1 MTFKDPIQITLSDS
15 VIRVNA
21 SIAHQASQRYAKDNR
36 KNLTEGT
43 VGGLIKLQ
51 EFEIVATD
59 LGPRDKRLTLYVKD
73 FKSLGSEGSGTFGVA
88 PQAIE
93 GRERTKTLLKK
104 LAALRGHGSD
114 ARCEQSAASS
124 PLKSQPS
131 TQTLEA
137 ENDQDS
143 QVGFATQVPRS
154 IASVVSKSK
163 SLGLATSITTGSTS
177 SSNIAK
183 SLASPKMVKHGNPLA
198 SSVSPLQVRAAPQ
211 RPSVSQKEALLGL
224 IQSHERAT
232 LAPELIPEPDSEQ
245 SSGKLTA
252 SIEPAARARED
263 KAFQDISLAP
273 SGFTTRRAPVKVQK
287 RKRQSLENTPRKKA
301 SNDLD
306 SQGIDNSRESL
317 AINNDLDNRP
327 NSGVAATKASSDTLH
342 SQNTH
347 PAVSKSANF
356 SPNALLEPSN
366 HSIPENTSSASAR
379 NTGRNRISNR
389 DVNISKE
396 QEILLSR
403 ADCKSSSMYKWFHT
417 SCLTYRSAWLPAEP
431 GQREPSANLPISL
444 LERLNQNASL
454 RAQEL
459 TMLRKQG
466 NCSPTPNA
474 ETDQTA
480 PSESD
485 DPVSSGQW
493 PASPEREQLPPD
505 SSSAS
510 AEPSDDSVHRVLN
523 NPPLV
528 SSARKQFD
536 A

>member
-21 SIAHQASQRYAKDNR
+21 SIAHQASQRYAKENR

-93 GRERTKTLLKK
+93 SRGETKTLLNK

-124 PLKSQPS
+124 PIKSQPS
-131 TQTLEA
+131 TQILEA
-137 ENDQDS
+137 EDDQDS
-143 QVGFATQVPRS
+143 LAGFATQVPRS

-163 SLGLATSITTGSTS
+163 SLGLATSISAGSTS
-177 SSNIAK
+177 S
-183 SLASPKMVKHGNPLA
+183 KHGNPLA
-198 SSVSPLQVRAAPQ
+198 ISVSPLQVRAAPQ

-232 LAPELIPEPDSEQ
+232 LAPELISEPKFEQ
-245 SSGKLTA
+245 PSREPTA
-252 SIEPAARARED
+252 SIEPAARERED

-273 SGFTTRRAPVKVQK
+273 SGFNARRAPVKVQK

-306 SQGIDNSRESL
+306 SQGIDNSRDSL
-317 AINNDLDNRP
+317 AINHDLDNRP
-327 NSGVAATKASSDTLH
+327 NSGVAATKASPDTLH
-342 SQNTH
+342 SQKTN
-347 PAVSKSANF
+347 PAISKSTNF
-356 SPNALLEPSN
+356 PPNASLEPSY
-366 HSIPENTSSASAR
+366 HSISKNTSSASAR
-379 NTGRNRISNR
+379 NIGRNRISNR

-403 ADCKSSSMYKWFHT
+403 ADCKSSSMYK
-417 SCLTYRSAWLPAEP
+417 
-431 GQREPSANLPISL
+431 
-444 LERLNQNASL
+444 
-454 RAQEL
+454 
-459 TMLRKQG
+459 
-466 NCSPTPNA
+466 
-474 ETDQTA
+474 
-480 PSESD
+480 
-485 DPVSSGQW
+485 
-493 PASPEREQLPPD
+493 
-505 SSSAS
+505 
-510 AEPSDDSVHRVLN
+510 
-523 NPPLV
+523 
-528 SSARKQFD
+528 
-536 A
+536 